1 MDFSDYLYKQGNI
14 TEEDYKKIKED
25 NGTKVC
31 DTILRH
37 HLMNYHQITDSF
49 SQYLQ
54 IRNSH

>member
-1 MDFSDYLYKQGNI
+1 MDFSDYLYEQGNI

-25 NGTKVC
+25 NGMKIG
-31 DTILRH
+31 DKILRH

-54 IRNSH
+54 IKSSH